1 MAAANNYPYPL
12 TGLKQNSINNRLSN
26 VTLGKGAFGR
36 VNREKVNDGR
46 GVVATK
52 YFLPEQQP
60 DFSSYVNEVAIMKYL
75 KGKPNVAQYI
85 GLANKNVGK
94 NPLDFPAI
102 VMGAAD
108 MPLSDKTLYTSW
120 DKIYATVKGILN
132 GYYVMHELGVIHRD
146 TKPQNMLMTKSNQ
159 VWITDFGES
168 RYVSN
173 TIETP
178 HDYYTGTRWWAA
190 PEVLM
195 KSWLNNIQ
203 ALDEANK
210 PETVASLKAIDA
222 WAVGCSLIDILTS
235 NPAPYFSYQP
245 VDSEDERITAIK
257 TIFNKMGLPT
267 ESDGSTKRVYDNFL
281 EGLTKKGIVPPTVVT
296 PITPRDYIN
305 ANRNPN
311 IDPANS
317 DFLNVCTL
325 IEGLLNYNPDNRLTI
340 AQALER
346 LDPALAPNKI
356 PTPPLYPGI
365 LSSLPGIP
373 PIDLTKFFV
382 EIRNICFANEVYEEQ
397 GASWTKKPY
406 KEEFKNLRYTI
417 IDRAYTFLVN
427 YALTKH
433 NLNDPKYIGLSGSV
447 VNISLAILNPYLYV
461 AAKSQ
466 EIDKD
471 ILNEI
476 LMTQVLLGKTRLDE
490 MCEKNNN
497 KNAQNLGLLNMIC
510 FHFNLYNK
518 YSEQIPKL
526 CAVLIELA
534 NVEDGVAAAAATMS
548 LTTVRAKHYNDCHG
562 AIVERMGPANNQK
575 KGGKKT
581 KQHKKRNKKGKNR
594 TRRHKVE

>member
-1 MAAANNYPYPL
+1 MAAAYNYPYPL
-12 TGLKQNSINNRLSN
+12 TGLEQNSINNRSSN
-26 VTLGKGAFGR
+26 VTLGKGVFGR

-52 YFLPEQQP
+52 YFTPGETN
-60 DFSSYVNEVAIMKYL
+60 FSSYVNEVAIMKYL

-85 GLANKNVGK
+85 GLANANVGK
-94 NPLDFPAI
+94 NPLEYPAL
-102 VMGAAD
+102 VMGAANK
-108 MPLSDKTLYTSW
+108 PLSDKTLYTSW

-245 VDSEDERITAIK
+245 VDSEDEIITAIK
-257 TIFNKMGLPT
+257 TIFNKMGLPK

-296 PITPRDYIN
+296 PITPSDYIF

-311 IDPANS
+311 IDPENS
-317 DFLNVCTL
+317 DFRNVCTL
-325 IEGLLNYNPDNRLTI
+325 IEGLLKYNPDNRLTI

-346 LDPALAPNKI
+346 LAPALAANKI
-356 PTPPLYPGI
+356 PTPPLYPGN
-365 LSSLPGIP
+365 P
-373 PIDLTKFFV
+373 PVNLTISFDS
-382 EIRNICFANEVYEEQ
+382 IRNIYFAKE
-397 GASWTKKPY
+397 A
-406 KEEFKNLRYTI
+406 KEEREAKTWREAYKAEFKRLRYTI

-427 YALTKH
+427 YALKQGH
-433 NLNDPKYIGLSGSV
+433 QNHKKYKASSDSLIY
-447 VNISLAILNPYLYV
+447 ISLAILNPDLYE
-461 AAKSQ
+461 ANRPDSIEK
-466 EIDKD
+466 EIM
-471 ILNEI
+471 NEI
-476 LMTQVLLGKTRLDE
+476 LMSQDLLGKTRLDE

-510 FHFNLYNK
+510 FHFNLYNT
-518 YSEQIPKL
+518 YAEHIPKL

-534 NVEDGVAAAAATMS
+534 NEDHGVAAAATIGPTTPVPL
-548 LTTVRAKHYNDCHG
+548 LTKHYNDCCE
-562 AIVERMGPANNQK
+562 AIVQKMGPGNNQK

-581 KQHKKRNKKGKNR
+581 RQHKKRNKKGKNR